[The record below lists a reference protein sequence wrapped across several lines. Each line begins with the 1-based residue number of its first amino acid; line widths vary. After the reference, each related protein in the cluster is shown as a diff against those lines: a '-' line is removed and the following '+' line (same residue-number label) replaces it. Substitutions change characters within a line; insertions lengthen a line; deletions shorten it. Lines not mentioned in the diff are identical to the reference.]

1 MDNVRQACGR
11 CQVGGGPGDGCG
23 DGDGGLGGL
32 LGGLL
37 SLLALTLLLFH
48 AVLLPRGGSHWPR
61 RDDDGARHRRGEG
74 DVEEE
79 GEGEGEEGEG
89 VGVGEVVGVGEGE
102 GEGEGVVEGR
112 VGGRSEF
119 LDVLLASGAAPKCEF

>member
-1 MDNVRQACGR
+1 VDNVRQACGR
-11 CQVGGGPGDGCG
+11 CQVGGGPGDGSG

-37 SLLALTLLLFH
+37 SLLALALLLFH

-61 RDDDGARHRRGEG
+61 RDDDGARHCRGEG
-74 DVEEE
+74 DVEGG
-79 GEGEGEEGEG
+79 GEGE
-89 VGVGEVVGVGEGE
+89 VEVE
-102 GEGEGVVEGR
+102 GEGEGVVKGR

-119 LDVLLASGAAPKCEF
+119 LTS